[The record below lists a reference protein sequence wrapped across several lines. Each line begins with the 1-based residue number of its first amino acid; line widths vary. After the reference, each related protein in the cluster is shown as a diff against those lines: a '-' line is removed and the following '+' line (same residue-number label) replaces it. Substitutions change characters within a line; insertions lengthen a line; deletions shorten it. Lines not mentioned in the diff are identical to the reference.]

1 MMRPWRGGAA
11 RRVRPREYEL
21 RSNHTFVYTDGIC
34 DQSLEF
40 RLTADVLDI
49 DVSAYSCV
57 TEAQDLA
64 IDVYFHRSAFS
75 RMVAP

>member
-1 MMRPWRGGAA
+1 VGVDRRQPGA
-11 RRVRPREYEL
+11 VQL

-40 RLTADVLDI
+40 RLTGDVLDV

-64 IDVYFHRSAFS
+64 IDVYFHLSAFS
-75 RMVAP
+75 RVVAP